1 MNQASHS
8 ETREV
13 IVELKAIINEALQIL
28 DEKEELVQN
37 DVIKARADNQ
47 SRA

>member
-8 ETREV
+8 ETREI
-13 IVELKAIINEALQIL
+13 IVELKAIINEVLQIL
-28 DEKEELVQN
+28 GEKEELVQN
-37 DVIKARADNQ
+37 DVIKAREDKQ

>member
-1 MNQASHS
+1 MIQASHS
-8 ETREV
+8 ETREI

-37 DVIKARADNQ
+37 DVAEARADDQ
-47 SRA
+47 GRA